1 MVIYKCCL
9 STDLAYAVQ
18 YDDIVSHRSTMC
30 IKCCIVF
37 CIRFYGMSAVS
48 GCGSMS
54 ESTLNTTI
62 VTTIHELKFIDQFMS
77 PWFAQLSLV

>member
-1 MVIYKCCL
+1 
-9 STDLAYAVQ
+9 
-18 YDDIVSHRSTMC
+18 
-30 IKCCIVF
+30 
-37 CIRFYGMSAVS
+37 
-48 GCGSMS
+48 MS